1 MLKVFLD
8 KLLLKNPSSARTTL
22 KFETFFGKIG
32 IEEPQFENDLEVFYQ
47 KVALKNP
54 QFGQTILA
62 VEACKESAIRGQ
74 NLRFYCQHLT
84 EIFLSPLIVCS
95 LQASRTTPRNFFGV
109 VRPFCPKN
117 PLYSFKIVPE
127 RDFLEK
133 MSNWGFFKGS
143 FWKKSL
149 TSFKIVPELGLF
161 NAIFGE
167 KKILP
172 DQFWQFWKNPLQV
185 QVFKKKV
192 SNFKAVLVEL
202 RFCSSSFPAQLF
214 PRKIVE
220 LGFFK
225 DQCFEKKSSRSFS
238 NWGPSRPFFLQKMSH
253 WGSSRPHLLEKQV
266 ELEIFSKPV
275 FRRKTCLSSR
285 SFSNRGSFCP
295 VLASCLLPTKKT
307 YKPHCLKS
315 HVFFQARFFKKLGG
329 PSQPSE
335 RAKKIADEG
344 EEITLQPANASCH

>member
-62 VEACKESAIRGQ
+62 VEACKEPAIRGQ

-161 NAIFGE
+161 NAIFCE

-220 LGFFK
+220 LGIFQGSMFRKKKVQGRSQTGGLPGHFF
-225 DQCFEKKSSRSFS
+225 SRKCRT
-238 NWGPSRPFFLQKMSH
+238 GVPQGH
-253 WGSSRPHLLEKQV
+253 
-266 ELEIFSKPV
+266 I
-275 FRRKTCLSSR
+275 
-285 SFSNRGSFCP
+285 
-295 VLASCLLPTKKT
+295 
-307 YKPHCLKS
+307 Y
-315 HVFFQARFFKKLGG
+315 
-329 PSQPSE
+329 
-335 RAKKIADEG
+335 
-344 EEITLQPANASCH
+344 

>member
-47 KVALKNP
+47 KVTLKNP

-62 VEACKESAIRGQ
+62 VEACKEPAIRGQ

-109 VRPFCPKN
+109 VRPFAQKIH
-117 PLYSFKIVPE
+117 YIASRSFPNVI
-127 RDFLEK
+127 
-133 MSNWGFFKGS
+133 
-143 FWKKSL
+143 FWKKCRTGDSSKAAFGKKSL

-202 RFCSSSFPAQLF
+202 RFCSSSFPAQFF

-220 LGFFK
+220 LGIFQGSMFRKKKFK
-225 DQCFEKKSSRSFS
+225 VVLKL
-238 NWGPSRPFFLQKMSH
+238 GALQA
-253 WGSSRPHLLEKQV
+253 
-266 ELEIFSKPV
+266 IFSPENVALGFLKAT
-275 FRRKTCLSSR
+275 FIRKT
-285 SFSNRGSFCP
+285 G
-295 VLASCLLPTKKT
+295 
-307 YKPHCLKS
+307 
-315 HVFFQARFFKKLGG
+315 
-329 PSQPSE
+329 
-335 RAKKIADEG
+335 
-344 EEITLQPANASCH
+344 

>member
-54 QFGQTILA
+54 QLGQTILA
-62 VEACKESAIRGQ
+62 VEACKEPAIRGQ

-95 LQASRTTPRNFFGV
+95 LQASRTTPRDFFGV

-167 KKILP
+167 KKIF
-172 DQFWQFWKNPLQV
+172 QT
-185 QVFKKKV
+185 
-192 SNFKAVLVEL
+192 
-202 RFCSSSFPAQLF
+202 SF
-214 PRKIVE
+214 
-220 LGFFK
+220 
-225 DQCFEKKSSRSFS
+225 
-238 NWGPSRPFFLQKMSH
+238 
-253 WGSSRPHLLEKQV
+253 
-266 ELEIFSKPV
+266 
-275 FRRKTCLSSR
+275 
-285 SFSNRGSFCP
+285 GSFGKIP
-295 VLASCLLPTKKT
+295 YKYKSLKKR
-307 YKPHCLKS
+307 
-315 HVFFQARFFKKLGG
+315 FQ
-329 PSQPSE
+329 
-335 RAKKIADEG
+335 
-344 EEITLQPANASCH
+344 TLRLFSSN